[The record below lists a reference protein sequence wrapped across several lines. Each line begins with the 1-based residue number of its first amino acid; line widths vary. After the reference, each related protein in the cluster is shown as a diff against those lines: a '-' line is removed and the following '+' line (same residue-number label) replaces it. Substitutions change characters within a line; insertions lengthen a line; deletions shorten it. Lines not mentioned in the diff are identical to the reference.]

1 MDGNKFTSTGQPQ
14 GVVVPYTM
22 ERGVP
27 VESST
32 SIAFW
37 LADPLNYYYYYVVRA
52 CFLLSQPTHWVDMIS
67 VDIAVDGGC
76 ASPGIENG
84 RRVTR
89 GGNTRTDTDEEEQE
103 ACCVRTHHHS
113 GLIYVEY
120 AIAQTTPHQSVIN
133 AYKLFY

>member
-1 MDGNKFTSTGQPQ
+1 M
-14 GVVVPYTM
+14 
-22 ERGVP
+22 
-27 VESST
+27 
-32 SIAFW
+32 
-37 LADPLNYYYYYVVRA
+37 RA

-76 ASPGIENG
+76 ASPGIESG

-89 GGNTRTDTDEEEQE
+89 GGNTRTDTTDEEEQE

-113 GLIYVEY
+113 GLVYVEY